1 MTSIAIPIRVGLVG
15 VDVWYLFLLGNT
27 VPTSI
32 LFEFIN
38 FGVPWPMHFLPLDV
52 SCFPYISKT
61 NIYFSVLSG
70 SRPWILQLFLNFPSL
85 RLPFAA
91 AILQVVQAGV

>member
-38 FGVPWPMHFLPLDV
+38 FGVP
-52 SCFPYISKT
+52 
-61 NIYFSVLSG
+61 
-70 SRPWILQLFLNFPSL
+70 
-85 RLPFAA
+85 
-91 AILQVVQAGV
+91 